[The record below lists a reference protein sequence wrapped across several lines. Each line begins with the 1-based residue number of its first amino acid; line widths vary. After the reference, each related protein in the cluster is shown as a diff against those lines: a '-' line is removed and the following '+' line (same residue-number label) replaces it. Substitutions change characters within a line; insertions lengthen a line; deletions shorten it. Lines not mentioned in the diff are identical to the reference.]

1 MNAFHRFVLG
11 GSAAVALLAPAIAR
25 ADVRPANL
33 FGDHMVLQQT
43 SIAPVWG
50 TARAGEKVT
59 VSIAGRTAQTVTGA
73 DGKWIAR
80 LAGLKAGGP
89 YTLTIKGDTTVTISD
104 VLIGDVWLAS
114 GQSNMDFTVA
124 KTEKKYFAGV
134 QNEAEEIAQANY
146 PQIRYFTVDLKM
158 TTNPQADVTGHW
170 AVVSPETVGDMSAVA
185 YFFARDLYKRKR
197 FPFGVIVSTWGASTA
212 EAWTSRDALNAAPD
226 LQPFISAFD
235 AKVAAYTPDVQQK
248 NAQAQKAWAEAAEA
262 AKTAGAKPP
271 RAPKNLD
278 PVQDQHNATVLYN
291 GMIFPVKPYGI
302 RGFLWYQGE
311 SNGLSA
317 DKYARLMQ
325 TLIQSWRADWNA
337 PGLPFLFVQLANINK
352 PQTEPVASVK
362 GTVAVRDAQRETLRI
377 SDTAMASAIDIGD
390 ADNVHPKNKQEVGR
404 RLALCARSLVYGE
417 KVEYSGPLFQSAR
430 LVNGAMRVVFS
441 HANGVMFKGDT
452 NAPGRGFTL
461 AGLDGKW
468 VWADSAKIDGDAVI
482 VSAAS
487 IPNPVAV
494 RYAWADNPPVTLFN
508 GAGLPA
514 SPFRS
519 DGDKSETG
527 MQGERGEAAPPASA
541 EAEKRIAWNEA
552 LKQTDAWYGSSEAA
566 RIADNVLLYQ
576 HDNGGW
582 IKNTDMAAPLSLE
595 ERARV
600 QKEKSDATESTIDNQ
615 STYPQIAYL
624 ARVNLARPNPAYQA
638 AVVKGLDYLLAA
650 QYANGGWPQYFP
662 LRKGYYTHIT
672 FNDDAMIG
680 VMKLLRDVGENDP
693 AYRFLD
699 ATHKEKSRQAVQ
711 RGIDCILK
719 TQIIVN
725 GKKTGWC
732 QQHDEKT
739 FAPAPARKFE
749 PIALTTNETVPIV
762 EFLMDTSKPT
772 DAIKAAIEG
781 AVVWLKT
788 AQVNG
793 IRYARKPAPGTPKG
807 YDMVVEP
814 DPNAPPIWSRMVE
827 IGTNKPLFMG
837 RDSVPKYK
845 VSEIEYERR
854 VGYQWYGM
862 RPAKL
867 IDQEYPAW
875 KARVAAASS
884 AAP

>member
-1 MNAFHRFVLG
+1 MNAFPRFVLSG
-11 GSAAVALLAPAIAR
+11 VAAAALLAPAMAR

-43 SIAPVWG
+43 ASAPVWG

-59 VSIAGRTAQTVTGA
+59 VFIAGKSSSTVAGA
-73 DGKWIAR
+73 DGKWTAR
-80 LAGLKAGGP
+80 LSDLKEGGP
-89 YTLTIKGDTTVTISD
+89 YTLTIKGDNTVTISD
-104 VLIGDVWLAS
+104 VLVGDVWLAS

-134 QNEAEEIAQANY
+134 QNEAEEIARAKY

-158 TTNPQADVTGHW
+158 TTEKQTDVTGHW

-185 YFFARDLYKRKR
+185 YFFARDLVERKR
-197 FPFGVIVSTWGASTA
+197 FPIGVIVSTWGASTA
-212 EAWTSRDALNAAPD
+212 EAWTSREALNAAPD
-226 LQPFISAFD
+226 LQPFVAAFD
-235 AKVAAYTPDVQQK
+235 AKVAAYTPDVQTK
-248 NAQAQKAWAEAAEA
+248 NAQAQKAWEEAATA
-262 AKTAGAKPP
+262 ANTTGAKPP

-278 PVQDQHNATVLYN
+278 PLQDQHNATVLYN
-291 GMIFPVKPYGI
+291 GMIAPVKPYGI

-311 SNGLSA
+311 SNGVSA

-325 TLIQSWRADWNA
+325 TLIRNWRADWNA
-337 PGLPFLFVQLANINK
+337 ATMPFLFVQLANINK

-362 GTVAVRDAQRETLRI
+362 GTVLVRDAQRKTLRI
-377 SDTAMASAIDIGD
+377 PGTAMVSAIDLGD

-404 RLALCARSLVYGE
+404 RLALCARAVVYGE
-417 KVEYSGPLFQSAR
+417 PIEYSGPLFVSAR
-430 LVNGAMRVVFS
+430 LENGAMRVAFTQ
-441 HANGVMFKGDT
+441 AGGMTFKGDA

-461 AGLDGKW
+461 VGPDKKW
-468 VWADSAKIDGDAVI
+468 VWADSAKIDGDAVV

-487 IPNPVAV
+487 VPNPIAV

-519 DGDKSETG
+519 DNDETFPS
-527 MQGERGEAAPPASA
+527 QGERGEAAPPDGAND
-541 EAEKRIAWNEA
+541 EKPVVWKDA
-552 LKQTDAWYGSSEAA
+552 LKQSNAWYGGKEAA

-582 IKNTDMAAPLSLE
+582 IKNTDMAAPLSPSEHARLE
-595 ERARV
+595 
-600 QKEKSDATESTIDNQ
+600 KEKANITETTIDNH
-615 STYPQIAYL
+615 STYTQIAYL
-624 ARVNLARPNPAYQA
+624 ARVNLAHANPAYQA

-650 QYANGGWPQYFP
+650 QYANGGWPQFFP

-693 AYRFLD
+693 AYRLLD
-699 ATHKEKSRQAVQ
+699 AARKEKARKAVQ

-719 TQIIVN
+719 TQIVVN

-739 FAPAPARKFE
+739 FAPAPARAFE
-749 PIALTTNETVPIV
+749 PVSLTTNETVPMV
-762 EFLMDTSKPT
+762 EFLMDTYKPT
-772 DAIKAAIEG
+772 DAEKAAIEG
-781 AVVWLKT
+781 AVAWLKT
-788 AQVNG
+788 ASVANV
-793 IRYARKPAPGTPKG
+793 RYERKPAPDTPKG
-807 YDMVVEP
+807 YDMMIVAAP
-814 DPNAPPIWSRMVE
+814 AAPPIWPRMVE
-827 IGTNKPLFMG
+827 VGTNKPLFTG
-837 RDSVPKYK
+837 RDSVIKYR

-854 VGYQWYGM
+854 VGYQWYGT

-867 IDQEYPAW
+867 IDTEYPAW
-875 KARVAAASS
+875 KARIAAQS